1 MPETFLG
8 GRVTLHCGDSRDVL
22 RTLPDA
28 SIHSVVCDPPYAL
41 VSIGKRFGRP
51 GAVPA
56 QHGTDGLYARASA
69 GFMGQDWDTGET
81 AFAVEFWREVL
92 RVLKPGGHVV
102 AFGGTRTYHRL
113 ACAIED
119 AGFEIRDTLLELASL
134 DPVVGAFVRS
144 LDDAQLSAFLRLM
157 DLLGFEGLLAWLYG
171 SGFPKS
177 HDVAKGIDRHNG
189 DARPVIGRERLSNDI
204 RGGALLDVAHGGLR
218 AGFERDITSAASA
231 ASAAWEGYG
240 TALKPAWEP
249 IVLARKPLVGTVA
262 ETVLAH
268 GTGVLNIDGCR
279 VGEPGGT
286 RGCDAGPSNGIL
298 GNGLNGSH
306 PGRLIPG
313 LGRWPANVVHDG
325 SAEVV
330 EAFPAGAAK
339 SVAPRAIFKAR
350 SGSDALGN
358 TSHALGA
365 ESRKSG
371 SVVGLARGDAG
382 SAARFFYSAKAD
394 ADDRL
399 GSKHPT
405 VKPADLMQWLCRLVT
420 PPGGVVLDPF
430 AGTGT
435 TGEAA
440 WREGFSAVLI
450 EREAAYQADIRRR
463 MALCLAGPAE
473 RKREAAKARA
483 RQGAALPLFSAGGE
497 AAE

>member
-1 MPETFLG
+1 MSAETFLD

-51 GAVPA
+51 GAAPA

-69 GFMGQDWDTGET
+69 GFMGQGWDTGET
-81 AFAVEFWREVL
+81 AFAVEFWGEVL

-102 AFGGTRTYHRL
+102 AFGGTRSYHRL

-119 AGFEIRDTLLELASL
+119 AGFEIRDC
-134 DPVVGAFVRS
+134 
-144 LDDAQLSAFLRLM
+144 LM
-157 DLLGFEGLLAWLYG
+157 WIYAT
-171 SGFPKS
+171 GFPKS
-177 HDVAKGIDRHNG
+177 HDVAKGIDRHLG
-189 DARPVIGRERLSNDI
+189 AERQVVATRRKAQSFADGQVFGSQPDK
-204 RGGALLDVAHGGLR
+204 GGMQ
-218 AGFERDITSAASA
+218 DITAPATAAA
-231 ASAAWEGYG
+231 AVVGWG

-249 IVLARKPLVGTVA
+249 IVLARKPLAGTVA

-268 GTGVLNIDGCR
+268 GTGALNIDGCR
-279 VGEPGGT
+279 IGYEVRYASFSSLAPCSGNALGLAGT
-286 RGCDAGPSNGIL
+286 AEARRGTQGDARPYV
-298 GNGLNGSH
+298 
-306 PGRLIPG
+306 
-313 LGRWPANVVHDG
+313 GRWPANVLHDG
-325 SAEVV
+325 SPEV
-330 EAFPAGAAK
+330 EAAFP
-339 SVAPRAIFKAR
+339 
-350 SGSDALGN
+350 D
-358 TSHALGA
+358 
-365 ESRKSG
+365 
-371 SVVGLARGDAG
+371 

-405 VKPADLMQWLCRLVT
+405 VKPVDLMQWLCRLVT

-450 EREAAYQADIRRR
+450 EREVAYQADIRRR

-473 RKREAAKARA
+473 RKRESVKARGLTPA
-483 RQGAALPLFSAGGE
+483 NDIGPLFSSAEEGGVE
-497 AAE
+497 